1 MRGYLL
7 AGTLLLAACGGD
19 PVDETPLDAACDRT
33 IERPAAS
40 VLRCV
45 HADGI
50 ITTAQLEAAL
60 AVVALGEAIID
71 SLEQP
76 SGGADDQYYRA
87 SWIRNALGRFA
98 EYHAQGLL
106 GDSGRVGRL
115 ADVVQVNADY
125 ARDLLPRDGERVFP
139 PLTPHLTWV
148 FYPSIG
154 VYFQPVTT
162 IENAIGI
169 PLPDAAVSTD
179 TMLAIGNA
187 TWSYATWRTGAHGA
201 FPVWEY
207 NFSFLSDVQKRAPWV
222 SSLAQG
228 EALKLYVEL
237 FRRTGDAT
245 HAARAADVF
254 RSFRTPW
261 SEGGILVDD
270 TTHGYWW
277 DEYDPRMRTW
287 NGSMAALVAVGL
299 HAEVSGDPEVLHFAT
314 RGREA
319 AKYWTPS
326 FDTGEWTTYSLLAGY
341 VTVAYQRW
349 HVMLADA
356 LYQQTGDPFWAE
368 TRDRWASY
376 TPPPGLIDPPMLPNE
391 AARLPLLEFLL
402 QRAGY

>member
-1 MRGYLL
+1 MRRPAFAFALL
-7 AGTLLLAACGGD
+7 IGACGAD
-19 PVDETPLDAACDRT
+19 PVEEAPLDATCERS

-60 AVVALGEAIID
+60 DIVARAQATVD

-76 SGGADDQYYRA
+76 MGGADDQYYRA

-98 EYHAQGLL
+98 EYHAGGVL
-106 GDSGRVGRL
+106 GDSARVARL
-115 ADVVQVNADY
+115 ADAVQVNADY
-125 ARDLLPRDGERVFP
+125 AKELLQRDGERVFP
-139 PLTPHLTWV
+139 QLTPHLTWV

-169 PLPDAAVSTD
+169 PLPNSAVSTD
-179 TMLAIGNA
+179 TMLAIGDA
-187 TWSYATWRTGAHGA
+187 MWRYATWRGGSHGA

-207 NFSFLSDVQKRAPWV
+207 HFSFLSDVLKRAPWV

-237 FRRTGDAT
+237 FRRTGDPA

-254 RSFRTPW
+254 RSFRTLW

-270 TTHGYWW
+270 TTRGYWW

-299 HAEVSGDPEVLHFAT
+299 YAEVSGDPDVLHSAT

-319 AKYWTPS
+319 AKYWTPF

-341 VTVAYQRW
+341 VTEAYQRW

-356 LYQQTGDPFWAE
+356 LHQQTGDPFWAE

-376 TPPPGLIDPPMLPNE
+376 TPPPGLIDPPVLPNE
-391 AARLPLLEFLL
+391 AARLPLLELL
-402 QRAGY
+402 LHRAGF